1 MNCNLG
7 YRNLK
12 VKLFLT
18 IWNLERR
25 LGSYFQNK
33 EIRMKHLIKIFSISL
48 IALLAIVNCRH
59 HSLADRAD
67 WIAKRVASELDLND
81 KQKAELQRIKKEI
94 LDKRK
99 ELDVK
104 MFPDEI
110 VDQIR
115 QAQIDEAKVNKA
127 FETSGT
133 KRDQMRVF
141 MTKKF
146 IEFHAVLTPEQR
158 NKLADK
164 VTELLKKHSHD

>member
-1 MNCNLG
+1 
-7 YRNLK
+7 
-12 VKLFLT
+12 
-18 IWNLERR
+18 
-25 LGSYFQNK
+25 
-33 EIRMKHLIKIFSISL
+33 
-48 IALLAIVNCRH
+48 
-59 HSLADRAD
+59 
-67 WIAKRVASELDLND
+67 
-81 KQKAELQRIKKEI
+81 
-94 LDKRK
+94 
-99 ELDVK
+99 